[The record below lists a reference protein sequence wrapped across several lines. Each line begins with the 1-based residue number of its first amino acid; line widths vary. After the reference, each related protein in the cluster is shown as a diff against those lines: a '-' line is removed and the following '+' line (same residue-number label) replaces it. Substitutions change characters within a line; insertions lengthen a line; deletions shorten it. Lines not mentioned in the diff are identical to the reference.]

1 MLGWRPAIH
10 EGCDGIWPRFANL
23 EYGLLLSRNESALW
37 QQAETLITL
46 NAMRGELVHF
56 TAAHHG

>member
-1 MLGWRPAIH
+1 MLGWRLAIH

-46 NAMRGELVHF
+46 NAMRG
-56 TAAHHG
+56 